1 LPRKRQAYQALLLHS
16 EQRLQAGRR
25 RLAQQRQR
33 LAAVQQECRRLQGE
47 IGVQQQLARA
57 GNLNGAALDRQQL
70 FGWLRKNAADRRRSQ
85 ALRLELRRQ
94 QELGKECAEQVSAQ
108 HAQCRHL
115 EGRAERYQTLLAD
128 EQKKARLRQLEIE
141 ECEIEE
147 RLSWSK

>member
-1 LPRKRQAYQALLLHS
+1 MLHS

-33 LAAVQQECRRLQGE
+33 LAAVQQECDRLQGE

-70 FGWLRKNAADRRRSQ
+70 FGWLRNNAADRRRSQ

-115 EGRAERYQTLLAD
+115 ESRTERYQTLLAG
-128 EQKKARLRQLEIE
+128 EKKNARLRQLEIE

-147 RLSWSK
+147 RFLWSK